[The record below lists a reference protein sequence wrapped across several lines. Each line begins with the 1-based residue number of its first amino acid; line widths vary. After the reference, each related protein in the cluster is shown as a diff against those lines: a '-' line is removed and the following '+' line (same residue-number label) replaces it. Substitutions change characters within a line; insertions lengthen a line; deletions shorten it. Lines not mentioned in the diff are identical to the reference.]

1 MSREKQVS
9 YQISNT
15 YSVLNEF
22 TENTKNIWL
31 VCHGIGYLS
40 RYFIRHFNNLDA
52 SENYIIA
59 PQAQSKY
66 YLKSDYRHI
75 GASWLTREN
84 TEADIENVLNYLDE
98 VYAEEILYKKNLA
111 KTPNLIIL
119 GYSQGVS
126 VATRFL
132 ARRKIKCDQLILH
145 SGKIPAEISA
155 EDLEFLKD
163 TNVTYLY
170 GTEDEYLK
178 KGIIEV
184 EEERLK
190 TLFPNNLEVLTYNGG
205 HEFNTEIIEKLS

>member
-40 RYFIRHFNNLDA
+40 RYFIRHFNHLDA

-66 YLKSDYRHI
+66 YLKSDYRHV

-132 ARRKIKCDQLILH
+132 ARRKIKCDQLIFH
-145 SGKIPAEISA
+145 SGKIPAEITA
-155 EDLEFLKD
+155 EDLEFLKN

-190 TLFPNNLEVLTYNGG
+190 TLFPNNLEILTFNGG
-205 HEFNTEIIEKLS
+205 HELNTEIIEKLS

>member
-9 YQISNT
+9 YQITNT

-22 TENTKNIWL
+22 TEKTKNIWL

-40 RYFIRHFNNLDA
+40 RYFIRHFNHLDA

-66 YLKSDYRHI
+66 YLKSDYRHV

-84 TEADIENVLNYLDE
+84 TEADIENVLSYLDE
-98 VYAEEILYKKNLA
+98 VYAEEILTKKNMP

-145 SGKIPAEISA
+145 SGKIPSELNP

-163 TNVTYLY
+163 TKVTYLY

>member
-1 MSREKQVS
+1 MSREKKLS

-22 TENTKNIWL
+22 TQKTKNVWL

-40 RYFIRHFNNLDA
+40 RYFIRHFNHLDA

-66 YLKSDYRHI
+66 YLKDDYRHV
-75 GASWLTREN
+75 GASWLTKEN
-84 TEADIENVLNYLDE
+84 TESEIDNVLSYLDE
-98 VYAEEILYKKNLA
+98 VYAEENLA
-111 KTPNLIIL
+111 EVPNLIIL

-132 ARRKIKCDQLILH
+132 ARRKINCDQLILH
-145 SGKIPAEISA
+145 SGKVPAEITA

-163 TNVTYLY
+163 TKVTYLY

-190 TLFPNNLEVLTYNGG
+190 SLFPHNLEILTYHGG

>member
-1 MSREKQVS
+1 MSREKKVS

-40 RYFIRHFNNLDA
+40 RYFIRHFNHLDA

-66 YLKSDYRHI
+66 YLKSDYRHV

-190 TLFPNNLEVLTYNGG
+190 TLFSNNLEILTYNGG

>member
-9 YQISNT
+9 YQITNT

-40 RYFIRHFNNLDA
+40 RYFIRHFNHLDA

-66 YLKSDYRHI
+66 YLKSDYRHV

-111 KTPNLIIL
+111 NTPNLIIL

>member
-1 MSREKQVS
+1 MSREKKVS

-40 RYFIRHFNNLDA
+40 RYFIRHFNHLNP
-52 SENYIIA
+52 SENYIMA

-66 YLKSDYRHI
+66 YLKSDYRHV

>member
-1 MSREKQVS
+1 MSREKKLS

-22 TENTKNIWL
+22 TQKTKNVWL

-40 RYFIRHFNNLDA
+40 RYFIRHFNHLDA

-66 YLKSDYRHI
+66 YLKDDYQHV
-75 GASWLTREN
+75 GASWLTKEN
-84 TEADIENVLNYLDE
+84 TESEIDNVLSYLDE
-98 VYAEEILYKKNLA
+98 VYAEENLA
-111 KTPNLIIL
+111 EVPNLIIL

-132 ARRKIKCDQLILH
+132 ARRKINCDQLILH
-145 SGKIPAEISA
+145 SGKVPAEITA

-163 TNVTYLY
+163 TKVTYLY

-190 TLFPNNLEVLTYNGG
+190 SLFPHNLEILTYHGG

>member
-22 TENTKNIWL
+22 TETTKNVWL

-40 RYFIRHFNNLDA
+40 RYFIRFFNHLDF

-66 YLKSDYRHI
+66 YLKSDYRHV
-75 GASWLTREN
+75 GASWLTKEN
-84 TEADIENVLNYLDE
+84 TDADIENVLNYLDE
-98 VYAEEILYKKNLA
+98 VFTEENLA
-111 KTPNLIIL
+111 KAPNLIVL

-126 VATRFL
+126 IATRFV
-132 ARRKIKCDQLILH
+132 ARRQIKCEQLILH
-145 SGKIPAEISA
+145 SGKVPAELNP
-155 EDLEFLKD
+155 EDFKFLKD
-163 TNVTYLY
+163 TKVTYLY

-178 KGIIEV
+178 KGIIKV
-184 EEERLK
+184 EEERMR
-190 TLFPNNLEVLTYNGG
+190 TLFPNNLEILTYNGG
-205 HEFNTEIIEKLS
+205 HEFNTEIINKLS

>member
-1 MSREKQVS
+1 M
-9 YQISNT
+9 
-15 YSVLNEF
+15 
-22 TENTKNIWL
+22 
-31 VCHGIGYLS
+31 
-40 RYFIRHFNNLDA
+40 
-52 SENYIIA
+52 
-59 PQAQSKY
+59 
-66 YLKSDYRHI
+66 
-75 GASWLTREN
+75 TREN
-84 TEADIENVLNYLDE
+84 TEADIENVLKYLDE
-98 VYAEEILYKKNLA
+98 VYAEEILSKKNIA

-132 ARRKIKCDQLILH
+132 TRRKIKCDQLILH
-145 SGKIPAEISA
+145 SGKIPAEISS
-155 EDLEFLKD
+155 EDLKFLKD

-190 TLFPNNLEVLTYNGG
+190 TLFPNNLEILTYNGG

>member
-1 MSREKQVS
+1 MSREKQVY

-22 TENTKNIWL
+22 TETTKNVWL

-40 RYFIRHFNNLDA
+40 RYFIRFFNHLDP

-66 YLKSDYRHI
+66 YLKSDYRHV
-75 GASWLTREN
+75 GASWLTKEN
-84 TEADIENVLNYLDE
+84 TDADIENVLNYLDE
-98 VYAEEILYKKNLA
+98 LFTEEKLA
-111 KTPNLIIL
+111 KAPNLIVL

-132 ARRKIKCDQLILH
+132 ARRQIKCDQLILH
-145 SGKIPAEISA
+145 SGKVPAELNP
-155 EDLEFLKD
+155 EDFKFLKD
-163 TNVTYLY
+163 TKVTYLY

-178 KGIIEV
+178 KGIIKV
-184 EEERLK
+184 EEERMK
-190 TLFPNNLEVLTYNGG
+190 SLFPKNFEIIRYNGG
-205 HEFNTEIIEKLS
+205 HEFNTEIIKKLS